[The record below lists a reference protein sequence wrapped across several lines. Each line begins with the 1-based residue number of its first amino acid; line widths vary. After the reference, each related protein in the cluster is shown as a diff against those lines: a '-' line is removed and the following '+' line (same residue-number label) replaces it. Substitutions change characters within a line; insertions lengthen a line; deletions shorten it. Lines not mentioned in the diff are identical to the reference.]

1 MRFMRALQGL
11 VALTVATAASGA
23 TIFQPPPFSS
33 LIETSIRSAAMGGA
47 GAAVTWGEPAAWSN
61 PATLSHVN
69 GLGWV
74 SGHTDGPTTL
84 TFRRPEDVEFSS
96 QRLFIGGGGVGFT
109 LMGEPISGLGEA
121 RFDRAPIAFPL
132 GGTGP
137 RPYDLTEG
145 WGVGVSP
152 LRLVESVRKLGKMH
166 PHSYTSFGD
175 VAVGYQDKSSKASN
189 GTSTFDRAG
198 TYDWGVTGKL
208 AVSRLWGE
216 DPPFRMDVSGSYSQ
230 INMLKSESK
239 NADASTVQSD
249 RIGAALHLSPAP
261 PSARTASP
269 PSLPWWRPGDVPELS
284 IGLAYDHD
292 RRHGEPFGGAESSVD
307 HYGFEANVFRLLS
320 LRVGY
325 LSDPEA
331 DTEGMTYGGGVSL
344 PIGPWGSVGYQVAS
358 VPNASGLDRL
368 LRQGWSVWLDP
379 SRIWG
384 DAR

>member
-1 MRFMRALQGL
+1 MRFMRALRGL
-11 VALTVATAASGA
+11 LALTVATAASGA

-33 LIETSIRSAAMGGA
+33 LFETSIRSAAMGGA
-47 GAAVTWGEPAAWSN
+47 GAAVIWGEPAAWSN

-69 GLGWV
+69 GLGWAT
-74 SGHTDGPTTL
+74 GHTEGPIYTS
-84 TFRRPEDVEFSS
+84 RRPEDVEFSS

-109 LMGEPISGLGEA
+109 LMGEPISGLGKA
-121 RFDRAPIAFPL
+121 RFDHAAIALPL
-132 GGTGP
+132 GQSGP
-137 RPYDLTEG
+137 RPYDQTEG

-166 PHSYTSFGD
+166 PHSFTSFGD
-175 VAVGYQDKSSKASN
+175 VTVGYQDKSSKASN
-189 GTSTFDRAG
+189 GTSTFDLAG
-198 TYDWGVTGKL
+198 TYDWGVAGKL

-216 DPPFRMDVSGSYSQ
+216 DTPFRMDLSGSYSQ
-230 INMLKSESK
+230 INVLKSES
-239 NADASTVQSD
+239 NGTGVSTNQFD

-261 PSARTASP
+261 PFARSSSP

-292 RRHGEPFGGAESSVD
+292 RRHGEPFGGSESSVD
-307 HYGFEANVFRLLS
+307 HYGFEANVFRLIS

-331 DTEGMTYGGGVSL
+331 DTEGMTYGGGVAL
-344 PIGPWGSVGYQVAS
+344 PVGPWGSVGYQLAN

-368 LRQGWSVWLDP
+368 FRQGWTVWLDP

-384 DAR
+384 YAR